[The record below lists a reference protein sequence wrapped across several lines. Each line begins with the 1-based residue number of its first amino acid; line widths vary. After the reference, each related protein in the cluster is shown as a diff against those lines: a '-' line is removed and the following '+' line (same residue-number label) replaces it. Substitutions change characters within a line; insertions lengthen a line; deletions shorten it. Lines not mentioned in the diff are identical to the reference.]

1 MPGSTQKLTVEEV
14 WETIKETNLLLQKLS
29 QSQKETDRQVKE
41 TALQLKETDRQVKE
55 TALQLKETDRQLKE
69 SKIGTDR
76 QIKETGLQIKETGHQ
91 IEETG
96 LQIKETGHQ
105 IEETGR
111 QINEVSKENKKRT
124 AKLEELFTG
133 QWGKLMESLVRGD
146 LIKLLNERNIE
157 VEEISPDRKKSW
169 NGQYYEFDIIAI
181 NGDEIVVV
189 EVKTTLRS
197 EDLENFM
204 NKLRLFK
211 KIYPLYSNLK
221 VYGAVA
227 YLKENEG
234 MANRSEKK
242 GLFVIRATGSSA
254 SIVNKENFRPQSF

>member
-14 WETIKETNLLLQKLS
+14 WETIKETNLQLQKLS
-29 QSQKETDRQVKE
+29 QSQKETDRQLKESKIDTDRQLKETGLQLKE
-41 TALQLKETDRQVKE
+41 TALQL
-55 TALQLKETDRQLKE
+55 
-69 SKIGTDR
+69 
-76 QIKETGLQIKETGHQ
+76 
-91 IEETG
+91 
-96 LQIKETGHQ
+96 KETGHQ

-133 QWGKLMESLVRGD
+133 QWGKLMESLVNGD

-157 VEEISPDRKKSW
+157 VEEISPDRKRSW
-169 NGQYYEFDIIAI
+169 NGQQYEFDIIAI

-204 NKLRLFK
+204 NKLKFFK
-211 KIYPLYSNLK
+211 KIFPVYSNLTI
-221 VYGAVA
+221 YGAVA

-234 MANRSEKK
+234 MASRSEKK